1 MIIETK
7 AYGEIEIDERQL
19 VDFPVGLFGFEHL
32 RKFALLDAHQQPFYW
47 LQSLDETDVAFVLLD
62 PLVFR
67 PDYTLDAT
75 EGDIEALG
83 AETNEEL
90 LVFCIVT
97 IPEDERRMTANLQ
110 GPIVIHRK
118 KRIGRQIISTN
129 PKWMIRHSIQDELAG
144 MRSDAC

>member
-1 MIIETK
+1 MTIETK
-7 AYGEIEIDERQL
+7 AYGEIDIDERQL
-19 VDFPVGLFGFEHL
+19 VDFPVGLFGFENL

-47 LQSLDETDVAFVLLD
+47 LQSLEETDVAFVLLD

-67 PDYTLDAT
+67 PDYTFDAP
-75 EGDIEALG
+75 EADIEALG
-83 AETNEEL
+83 ADNHEDL

-97 IPEDERRMTANLQ
+97 IPEDERQMTANLQ
-110 GPIVIHRK
+110 GPLVIHRK

-129 PKWMIRHSIQDELAG
+129 PKWVIRHNVHDELAR